1 MQGPAME
8 EEDGHIAQIN
18 IIPLVDVVLVL
29 LIIFMVTAV
38 FAHDSALK
46 MDLPKGSR
54 PDQAAQPP
62 AEITVSVDQDSK
74 IYVNGQPTELR
85 NVENKINSLR
95 NPNRKTLIVLKGDR
109 KVIYGDLMPVLDEVS
124 RTGIELTLALKP
136 GPPK

>member
-1 MQGPAME
+1 MHGPAME

-38 FAHDSALK
+38 FARESAMKL
-46 MDLPKGSR
+46 DLPKGSR
-54 PDQAAQPP
+54 PDQIAQPP
-62 AEITVSVDQDSK
+62 AEITVAVDQNS
-74 IYVNGQPTELR
+74 IMVNNVPTKLEDIGNR
-85 NVENKINSLR
+85 INSLR